1 MSGNLTATL
10 LNTTMLLVQVT
21 YISDFTCYHKKPG
34 VASSEYCRL
43 ICSNMARDAL
53 ATGFR
58 GSFALD
64 VSRVVNLSEV
74 FCMME
79 PLTCMRSL
87 GPAVSSRCCHS
98 GVEVN
103 LRSQRRHGAPGHAAA
118 ASARIRRMKRRSRR
132 RREAAQEGDGAE
144 LAERIMVGEEL
155 AIHVMGEAVVN
166 VTVGTVGPV
175 ANGTTAG
182 TIATPGN
189 PGRRGRRGEGGAHAR
204 GCRLGTQHGAWWG
217 AESGGGKSYGAPPP
231 LSSGLQDGTWVRL
244 WSGELPRVYHSDGV
258 LVYKRRSPALAQ
270 ASLTHKARTADEE
283 AACRVEI
290 VSGDAPW
297 GHESAAER
305 GKRRFWLP
313 LLLLLRA
320 RTPTESPFWLLA
332 ALLAEERAATSARR
346 RGPGERRPPPLVN
359 AVPGI
364 PRSHRRG

>member
-74 FCMME
+74 FCMIDGGKE
-79 PLTCMRSL
+79 TYLNTVPLATPPPRAQGAWTGENTATSL
-87 GPAVSSRCCHS
+87 LLLICGLLCLL
-98 GVEVN
+98 GVIYW
-103 LRSQRRHGAPGHAAA
+103 
-118 ASARIRRMKRRSRR
+118 IRRMKRRSRR

-204 GCRLGTQHGAWWG
+204 GCVHLHG
-217 AESGGGKSYGAPPP
+217 
-231 LSSGLQDGTWVRL
+231 
-244 WSGELPRVYHSDGV
+244 
-258 LVYKRRSPALAQ
+258 
-270 ASLTHKARTADEE
+270 
-283 AACRVEI
+283 
-290 VSGDAPW
+290 
-297 GHESAAER
+297 
-305 GKRRFWLP
+305 
-313 LLLLLRA
+313 
-320 RTPTESPFWLLA
+320 
-332 ALLAEERAATSARR
+332 RR
-346 RGPGERRPPPLVN
+346 RGARGRLLGGHWAGRGGVEDPRGHGATSSCAVIGPRGSKSRRCSGTEARERGAPS
-359 AVPGI
+359 GWI
-364 PRSHRRG
+364 SEK